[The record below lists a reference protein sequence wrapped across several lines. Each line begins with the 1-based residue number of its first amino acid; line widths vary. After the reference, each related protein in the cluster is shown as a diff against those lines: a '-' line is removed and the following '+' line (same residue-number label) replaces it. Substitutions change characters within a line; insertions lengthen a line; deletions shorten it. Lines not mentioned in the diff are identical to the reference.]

1 MEVKSIK
8 IEALYY
14 LVCRFLYHF
23 EQAIH
28 MQHKDKRRTVLESG
42 QKVNFVYLD
51 SDFVPPLEKIT
62 SVSVVP
68 FMENGNIVTTVLRS
82 RGIDIP
88 RGHVLKDE
96 KNIEETARRES
107 YEEAFI
113 TLKDIR
119 IATVIQSD
127 YYGSSDDEL
136 TYMVITT
143 AMVDKLEKFILNP
156 EANDRK
162 IMSTEEFLLNY
173 TAGDIEGMRQ
183 IIMSAK
189 KLMFEN

>member
-1 MEVKSIK
+1 
-8 IEALYY
+8 
-14 LVCRFLYHF
+14 
-23 EQAIH
+23 